1 MSRGHRG
8 GGRHQNR
15 KGRGG
20 NRPHRRGGGGG
31 PPRAEDREPPGP
43 GPELAPPPIEVP
55 APPEAPT
62 EETEVYRGL
71 RLHPFQQ
78 RALDA
83 IRKGSSVLVAAPT
96 GAGKTLVADF
106 AIEQAMAEGK
116 RIFYTAPV
124 KALSNQKYR
133 DFRGVLGDD
142 RVGIM
147 TGDVTINAGA
157 PLLIMTTEVFRNTI
171 FEDPRNLDDGHAVIF
186 DEIHYLD
193 DRERGTVWEESII
206 FAPPHVRIVGLSATI
221 PNIAE
226 MADWIRKVRGT
237 TVEVIVREK
246 RPVPL
251 RHFVFHGGIGVK
263 TIKELRQSHGGRRRR
278 GGFRPDAKFR
288 RGRDHRRLL
297 DYLQK
302 HDLLPC
308 LYFSFNRRECGE
320 RAEENSFR
328 TLLRPEERDDLLRR
342 FDELVK
348 LYQLEPGAATD
359 QLRRLASHGILY
371 HHAGLLPVHKEIV
384 ERLFTTG
391 LVKLLF
397 TTETFALGV
406 NMPAR
411 TVCFASLKKFDGVR
425 LDWLLAREY
434 GQMAGRAGR
443 QGIDPVGYVYSI
455 VDDRDLDLHAL
466 EHLFEGEIEPVQSR
480 FNMDYATLLNLYALV
495 GERIGEAY
503 EKSFARF
510 QRELREAEGRV
521 RADRPARESET
532 LQRRLRVMKDLGYVR
547 ERALTA
553 KGKFAAAVQGFEVH
567 ASEFHQEG
575 VLHACDE
582 ERLVL
587 LFCATVFEER
597 RNDMSERVE
606 PGILEGIH
614 HRAERAVATFRRAEA
629 EAGLEQLSKELD
641 WKMSGPALLW
651 ARGCTWEELA
661 RHTTVSDGDLVRTF
675 RQAIQVMRNV
685 RNALH
690 HLGAKD
696 LEERLNR
703 AIASINRDV
712 VDAKRQLELG

>member
-1 MSRGHRG
+1 MSRGRG
-8 GGRHQNR
+8 RRHQQR
-15 KGRGG
+15 KGKRSD
-20 NRPHRRGGGGG
+20 RPRHPHVEG
-31 PPRAEDREPPGP
+31 PPPD
-43 GPELAPPPIEVP
+43 LAPPPPEVP
-55 APPEAPT
+55 APPFV
-62 EETEVYRGL
+62 EEGAGTTEVYRGL
-71 RLHPFQQ
+71 KLHPFQQ
-78 RALDA
+78 KSLDA
-83 IRKGSSVLVAAPT
+83 IRRGSSVLVAAPT

-142 RVGIM
+142 KVGIM

-193 DRERGTVWEESII
+193 DRERGTVWEESLI
-206 FAPPHVRIVGLSATI
+206 FAPKHIRIVGLSATI
-221 PNIAE
+221 PNIEELAE
-226 MADWIRKVRGT
+226 WMREVRGT
-237 TVEVIVREK
+237 TVEVIVREE

-251 RHFVFHGGIGVK
+251 RHFVFHSDLGVK
-263 TIKELRQSHGGRRRR
+263 TARELRKANLRRR
-278 GGFRPDAKFR
+278 GRGFGDHRAK
-288 RGRDHRRLL
+288 RGRDHKRLV

-302 HDLLPC
+302 NDLLPC

-320 RAEENSFR
+320 RAQENAFR
-328 TLLRPEERDDLLRR
+328 TLLTPGERGELLGRFDDLAR
-342 FDELVK
+342 
-348 LYQLEPGAATD
+348 LYQLEPSAATD
-359 QLRRLASHGILY
+359 HLRTLAGHGILY

-411 TVCFASLKKFDGVR
+411 TVVFASLKKFDGIR

-455 VDDRDLDLHAL
+455 VDDRDLDVHAID
-466 EHLFEGEIEPVQSR
+466 HLFEGRIERVESR
-480 FNMDYATLLNLYALV
+480 FNIDYATMLNLYALV

-510 QRELREAEGRV
+510 QKERREAAGGVRRPGTPREAE
-521 RADRPARESET
+521 T
-532 LQRRLRVMKDLGYVR
+532 LKRRLAVMKGLGYIR
-547 ERALTA
+547 DGALTA

-567 ASEFHQEG
+567 AAEFVQDGLLQE
-575 VLHACDE
+575 CDP
-582 ERLVL
+582 ERLAL
-587 LFCATVFEER
+587 LFCAVVFEER
-597 RNDMSERVE
+597 RGDASEQVE
-606 PGILEGIH
+606 TGMLEGIRR
-614 HRAERAVATFRRAEA
+614 RAERAVANFRREEA
-629 EAGLEQLSKELD
+629 DRGLEQLSKELD

-651 ARGCTWEELA
+651 SRGATWEELA
-661 RHTTVSDGDLVRTF
+661 EKTTVSDGDLVRTF

-690 HLGAKD
+690 HVGAKD
-696 LEERLNR
+696 LEERLSR

>member
-1 MSRGHRG
+1 MTRHRG
-8 GGRHQNR
+8 RRNQQR
-15 KGRGG
+15 KGKKGD
-20 NRPHRRGGGGG
+20 RPHHPHRPVHDG
-31 PPRAEDREPPGP
+31 PAPD
-43 GPELAPPPIEVP
+43 LAPPPVEVP
-55 APPEAPT
+55 PPPVEEAAPT
-62 EETEVYRGL
+62 TEMYRGL

-78 RALDA
+78 KALDA
-83 IRKGSSVLVAAPT
+83 IRRGSSVLVAAPT
-96 GAGKTLVADF
+96 GAGKTMVADF
-106 AIEQAMAEGK
+106 AIEQAMAEGR

-193 DRERGTVWEESII
+193 DKERGTVWEESII
-206 FAPPHVRIVGLSATI
+206 FAPKHIRIVGLSATI
-221 PNIAE
+221 PNIDELAE
-226 MADWIRKVRGT
+226 WMREVRGT
-237 TVEVIVREK
+237 SVEVVIREE

-251 RHFVFHGGIGVK
+251 RHFVFHSELGVK
-263 TIKELRQSHGGRRRR
+263 TAKELRRANPRSRGR
-278 GGFRPDAKFR
+278 GGFGDHRAK
-288 RGRDHRRLL
+288 RGRDHKRLV

-320 RAEENSFR
+320 RADENAFRSLLTPVEKEE
-328 TLLRPEERDDLLRR
+328 LLRR
-342 FDELVK
+342 FDDLVR
-348 LYQLEPGAATD
+348 LYQLEPSAATD
-359 QLRRLASHGILY
+359 HLRVLAGHGIFY

-411 TVCFASLKKFDGVR
+411 TVAFASLKKFDGVR

-455 VDDRDLDLHAL
+455 VDDRDLDVHAI
-466 EHLFEGEIEPVQSR
+466 EHLFEGRIERVESR
-480 FNMDYATLLNLYALV
+480 FNIDYATMLNLYALV

-510 QRELREAEGRV
+510 QKERREAGGGVRRPGPPREAE
-521 RADRPARESET
+521 T
-532 LQRRLRVMKDLGYVR
+532 LKRRLAVMKGLGYVR
-547 ERALTA
+547 DGGLTA
-553 KGKFAAAVQGFEVH
+553 KGRFAAAVAGFEVH
-567 ASEFHQEG
+567 AAEFVQDGLLQE
-575 VLHACDE
+575 CDP
-582 ERLVL
+582 ERLAL
-587 LFCATVFEER
+587 LFCAVVFEER
-597 RNDMSERVE
+597 RGDASEQVE
-606 PGILEGIH
+606 TGMLDGIRR
-614 HRAERAVATFRRAEA
+614 RAERAVARFRKEEA
-629 EAGLEQLSKELD
+629 DHGLEQLSKELD
-641 WKMSGPALLW
+641 WKMSGPALQW
-651 ARGCTWEELA
+651 SRGCTWEELIE
-661 RHTTVSDGDLVRTF
+661 RTTVSDGDLVRTF

-690 HLGAKD
+690 HVGAKD

>member
-1 MSRGHRG
+1 M
-8 GGRHQNR
+8 
-15 KGRGG
+15 
-20 NRPHRRGGGGG
+20 
-31 PPRAEDREPPGP
+31 
-43 GPELAPPPIEVP
+43 
-55 APPEAPT
+55 
-62 EETEVYRGL
+62 YRGL

-83 IRKGSSVLVAAPT
+83 IRRGSSVLVAAPT

-106 AIEQAMAEGK
+106 AVEQALSEGK

-133 DFRGVLGDD
+133 DFRGTLGDD
-142 RVGIM
+142 KVGIM

-206 FAPPHVRIVGLSATI
+206 FAPAHVRIVGLSATI
-221 PNIAE
+221 PNIEELAE
-226 MADWIRKVRGT
+226 WIREVRKT
-237 TVEVIVREK
+237 TVEVVVRET

-251 RHFVFHGGIGVK
+251 RHFVFHAELGIRTVR
-263 TIKELRQSHGGRRRR
+263 ELGKARPRSRGR
-278 GGFRPDAKFR
+278 GFRGVDR
-288 RGRDHRRLL
+288 LQRGRDHRRLL

-328 TLLRPEERDDLLRR
+328 TLLSPPEREELLRR
-342 FDELVK
+342 FDDLCR
-348 LYQLEPGAATD
+348 LYQIEPSAATD
-359 QLRRLASHGILY
+359 HLRVLAGHGILY

-411 TVCFASLKKFDGVR
+411 TVAFASLKKFDGVR

-455 VDDRDLDLHAL
+455 IDDRDLDVHAL
-466 EHLFEGEIEPVQSR
+466 EHLFEGAIERVESR
-480 FNMDYATLLNLYALV
+480 FNIDYATLLNLYALV
-495 GERIGEAY
+495 GDRVIEAY
-503 EKSFARF
+503 ENSFARF
-510 QRELREAEGRV
+510 QRERRESEGRV
-521 RADRPARESET
+521 RRDLPAREAET
-532 LQRRLRVMKDLGYVR
+532 LRRRLSVMKALGYIR
-547 ERALTA
+547 EGTLAA
-553 KGKFAAAVQGFEVH
+553 KGRFAAAVQGFEVH
-567 ASEFHQEG
+567 AAEFFQEG
-575 VLHACDE
+575 VLQSCDP
-582 ERLVL
+582 ERFVL

-597 RNDMSERVE
+597 RNDASERVD
-606 PGILEGIH
+606 PGVIEGIRQ
-614 HRAERAVATFRRAEA
+614 RAEHAVAVFRRQEA
-629 EAGLEQLSKELD
+629 DAGLEQLSKELD

-651 ARGCTWEELA
+651 SRGCTWEELA
-661 RHTTVSDGDLVRTF
+661 EHTTVSDGDLVRTF

-690 HLGAKD
+690 HIGAKD
-696 LEERLNR
+696 LEEKLNR

>member
-1 MSRGHRG
+1 MTRRRENRNQRRKGKRGDRPHHPHRPH
-8 GGRHQNR
+8 GGR
-15 KGRGG
+15 
-20 NRPHRRGGGGG
+20 PGG
-31 PPRAEDREPPGP
+31 PAPD
-43 GPELAPPPIEVP
+43 LAPPPPVEAAPRP
-55 APPEAPT
+55 AVEADPT
-62 EETEVYRGL
+62 TEVYRGL

-78 RALDA
+78 KSLDA
-83 IRKGSSVLVAAPT
+83 IRRGSSVLVAAPT

-106 AIEQAMAEGK
+106 AIERAMAEGK

-133 DFRGVLGDD
+133 DFRAVLGDD

-206 FAPPHVRIVGLSATI
+206 FAPPHIRVVGLSATI
-221 PNIAE
+221 PNIEELAE
-226 MADWIRKVRGT
+226 WMREVRGT
-237 TVEVIVREK
+237 SVEVVVREE

-251 RHFVFHGGIGVK
+251 RHFVYHAELGVK
-263 TIKELRQSHGGRRRR
+263 TARELRQEGRRGR
-278 GGFRPDAKFR
+278 GRGRGRSDHRFR
-288 RGRDHRRLL
+288 RGQDHRRLL
-297 DYLQK
+297 DYLQR

-328 TLLRPEERDDLLRR
+328 SLLTPTERDELVRR
-342 FDELVK
+342 FDDLAR
-348 LYQLEPGAATD
+348 LYQLEASPATD
-359 QLRRLASHGILY
+359 QLRRLAGHGILY

-455 VDDRDLDLHAL
+455 VDDRDLDVHAI
-466 EHLFEGEIEPVQSR
+466 EHLFDGRIERVESR
-480 FNMDYATLLNLYALV
+480 FNLDYATLLNLYALV

-510 QRELREAEGRV
+510 QRERREAAGGARRPGPPREAE
-521 RADRPARESET
+521 T
-532 LQRRLRVMKDLGYVR
+532 LRKRLSVMKELGYVR
-547 ERALTA
+547 DGALAA
-553 KGKFAAAVQGFEVH
+553 KGRFAAAVQGFEVH
-567 ASEFHQEG
+567 AAEFLQDG
-575 VLHACDE
+575 VLQECDP

-587 LFCATVFEER
+587 LFCAVVYEER
-597 RNDMSERVE
+597 RGDGSEPVE
-606 PGILEGIH
+606 TGLLEGI
-614 HRAERAVATFRRAEA
+614 RRRSDRAVEVLRREEA
-629 EAGLEQLSKELD
+629 HRGLDPMSKELD
-641 WKMSGPALLW
+641 WAMSGPALRW
-651 ARGCTWEELA
+651 ARGCTWEELVGA
-661 RHTTVSDGDLVRTF
+661 TTVSDGDLVRTF

-690 HLGAKD
+690 HMGAGD